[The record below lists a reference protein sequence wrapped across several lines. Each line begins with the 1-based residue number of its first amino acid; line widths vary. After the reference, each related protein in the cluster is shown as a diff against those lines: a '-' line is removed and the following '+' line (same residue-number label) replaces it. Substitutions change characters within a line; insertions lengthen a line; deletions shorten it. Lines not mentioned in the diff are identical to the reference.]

1 MKHSQLSKIMS
12 TIMEHIPDA
21 TNRQLIDIANTLDPI
36 PDDIA
41 TMTDSQLLDAL
52 KSRDDEPLF
61 DRCNTLGQLI
71 IILVAGL
78 TAPIF
83 FLVHIVKTFYYAT
96 FKHRGS
102 PTMNTNTVTV
112 ENTGCLLGQR
122 LVAALTGHGIPYD
135 KLVDIVY
142 PELQAIADDQI
153 IGDWVESGNGTT
165 WTLTFKPN
173 TNNTEDNQQ

>member
-83 FLVHIVKTFYYAT
+83 FLVHIVKTFYSAT
-96 FKHRGS
+96 F
-102 PTMNTNTVTV
+102 
-112 ENTGCLLGQR
+112 
-122 LVAALTGHGIPYD
+122 
-135 KLVDIVY
+135 
-142 PELQAIADDQI
+142 
-153 IGDWVESGNGTT
+153 
-165 WTLTFKPN
+165 
-173 TNNTEDNQQ
+173 NTEDQQ